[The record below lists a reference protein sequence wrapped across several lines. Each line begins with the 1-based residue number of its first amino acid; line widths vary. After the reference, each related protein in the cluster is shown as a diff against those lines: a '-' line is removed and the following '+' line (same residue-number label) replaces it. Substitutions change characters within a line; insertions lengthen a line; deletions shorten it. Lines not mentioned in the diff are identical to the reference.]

1 MLSLVQETF
10 NKKRENKEIKQIDD
24 DIVNYQNMFDIKDY
38 SNNKDLNKINKEY
51 KEQRAYV
58 ATLRENEEDEI
69 NDLDNDDLNLV
80 DKIKVKHIQKPNNF
94 FQNVIDTKKKNYD
107 MDFDINSI
115 DKYNQMETLTYQNSQ
130 NKNSKKN
137 NLPKVNK

>member
-1 MLSLVQETF
+1 
-10 NKKRENKEIKQIDD
+10 
-24 DIVNYQNMFDIKDY
+24 MFDIRDY
-38 SNNKDLNKINKEY
+38 SHNKDLNKINKEY
-51 KEQRAYV
+51 KEQRACV
-58 ATLRENEEDEI
+58 PTLRENEEDEI

-80 DKIKVKHIQKPNNF
+80 DKIKVKNIQKPNNF
-94 FQNVIDTKKKNYD
+94 FQNIIETKKNNYG

-115 DKYNQMETLTYQNSQ
+115 DKYNQMETLTYQNTQ

>member
-69 NDLDNDDLNLV
+69 NDLDNDDLDLV

-94 FQNVIDTKKKNYD
+94 FQNVIECKKKNDD
-107 MDFDINSI
+107 MDFDMNSI
-115 DKYNQMETLTYQNSQ
+115 DKYNQMETLTYQNSH
-130 NKNSKKN
+130 NKNSKN